1 MGVKEEEPLHVDLP
15 ELNGAAQ
22 REEKVME
29 MAKKFGGAKQKCI
42 QRIRSNLQM
51 GKSKEGAGVGE
62 ESQNGDLAERRREK
76 EEEKDQPDV
85 FGDEQQRMNRSG
97 CLPAIIYLTTPI
109 LVTLFAWILHCWLGV
124 VSDSS
129 LAAEE

>member
-1 MGVKEEEPLHVDLP
+1 M
-15 ELNGAAQ
+15 
-22 REEKVME
+22 
-29 MAKKFGGAKQKCI
+29 

-51 GKSKEGAGVGE
+51 GKSKEVLGVGE
-62 ESQNGDLAERRREK
+62 VRDLRER
-76 EEEKDQPDV
+76 EEEKPDV
-85 FGDEQQRMNRSG
+85 AVDEQQKMNRSG

-109 LVTLFAWILHCWLGV
+109 LVTFFAWILHCWFGV